1 MPTARKVGK
10 AESAEKVKVGKGKL
24 PSDAI
29 PDWAL
34 YASIFFGFIGM
45 ILIGIA
51 VAKRSER
58 PKESAKKKDN
68 SGALPLD
75 NSKDIEAPKEV
86 SKTFL
91 TVPNTRELQPKLSAV
106 SIQPA
111 ALNVLNTAT

>member
-51 VAKRSER
+51 VAKRYVQ
-58 PKESAKKKDN
+58 KEHICEQVAFAVKTLN
-68 SGALPLD
+68 M
-75 NSKDIEAPKEV
+75 I
-86 SKTFL
+86 SKTTSL
-91 TVPNTRELQPKLSAV
+91 CYKLC
-106 SIQPA
+106 
-111 ALNVLNTAT
+111 